1 MTVVLDAGA
10 LVAVERRSFEVIEL
24 LKRSKRRRVPVVTSA
39 AVVGQVW
46 RDGARQ
52 VNLARTMG
60 GVVVKALDEVTGQRL
75 GELLA
80 ASRTADV
87 IDAHVAL
94 LVRDFDL
101 ILTSDPDDIRRL
113 LDTRG
118 VRAVVR
124 RV

>member
-10 LVAVERRSFEVIEL
+10 LVAVERKSFEVREL
-24 LKRSKRRRVPVVTSA
+24 LERSKRKGVPVTTSA

-46 RDGARQ
+46 RDGARPG
-52 VNLARTMG
+52 NLSRAIR
-60 GVVVKALDEVTGQRL
+60 GVEVQALDEMMGRRA

-94 LVRDFDL
+94 LTGDGDL
-101 ILTSDPDDIRRL
+101 VLTSDPDDIRRL

-118 VRAVVR
+118 VRAVIRKV
-124 RV
+124 